1 MIKITILC
9 FQKYFVLGFQARNGE
24 SGQNGTL
31 KDNYISKI
39 MLDDIILH
47 VSLLNTVGA
56 CF

>member
-1 MIKITILC
+1 MIKITIHC

-39 MLDDIILH
+39 MLDDIILQLH
-47 VSLLNTVGA
+47 VSLLNT
-56 CF
+56 F

>member
-1 MIKITILC
+1 MIKITIHC

-31 KDNYISKI
+31 KDKYILFFEI
-39 MLDDIILH
+39 LDDISL
-47 VSLLNTVGA
+47 SLLNSLGA